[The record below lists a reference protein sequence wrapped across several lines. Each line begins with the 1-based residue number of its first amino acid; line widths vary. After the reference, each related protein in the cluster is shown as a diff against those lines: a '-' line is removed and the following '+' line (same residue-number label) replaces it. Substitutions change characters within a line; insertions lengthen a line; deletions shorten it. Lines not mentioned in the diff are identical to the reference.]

1 MELKPRFESDLKEA
15 MRSGNDVAKR
25 TLRMVLTS
33 VKLAEVEKGQPLDD
47 LALMSILQKEIK
59 MRRESIQEAQKAN
72 RADLEAESL
81 AEIGVL
87 ESYLPKPLSDAELN
101 ELIQSAI
108 AELNASGPADMGRV
122 IKTVMPRVQGRAAGD
137 RVSSTV
143 RALLQK

>member
-1 MELKPRFESDLKEA
+1 MELKPRFETDLKEA

-47 LALMSILQKEIK
+47 LALMGILQKEIK

-72 RADLEAESL
+72 RPDLEVASL
-81 AEIGVL
+81 AEIQVL
-87 ESYLPKPLSDAELN
+87 ESYLPKPLTDAELN

-108 AELNASGPADMGRV
+108 TELNASGPADMGRV

-143 RALLQK
+143 RALLQN